1 MSQGL
6 AAAGPEAAEEAKIRW
21 AGLVEQLLG
30 HVHDDTPVDDP
41 QVQDLLRR
49 YDELGAPFP
58 PEGITAEQREQLQAA
73 IQQLWQDHRGD
84 ILQNSPWPAEKMTA
98 LYACLDRARAAQDGS

>member
-1 MSQGL
+1 MQ
-6 AAAGPEAAEEAKIRW
+6 
-21 AGLVEQLLG
+21 
-30 HVHDDTPVDDP
+30 DDTPVDDP

-49 YDELGAPFP
+49 YDELGAPFQ

-84 ILQNSPWPAEKMTA
+84 FLQSLPWPAEKMTA
-98 LYACLDRARAAQDGS
+98 LYAYLDRARAARGGS